1 MNAILEEIELFKY
14 LHNPISSSKFVLR
27 AVREEIAAEI
37 KRTNKNAHA
46 SLNRLDAKVLESL
59 KSLEEIKQ

>member
-14 LHNPISSSKFVLR
+14 LHNPITTSKFILR
-27 AVREEIAAEI
+27 AVREEIATEI

-46 SLNRLDAKVLESL
+46 SLNRLDVKILESL
-59 KSLEEIKQ
+59 KSLEEIK